1 MTTQWHNILSSGDA
15 AAEAQG
21 RGGMYWLL
29 VLVFVITK
37 DAPLTAA
44 HSTQNQ

>member
-21 RGGMYWLL
+21 RGRGGMYWL
-29 VLVFVITK
+29 LVFVITK

-44 HSTQNQ
+44 HSGLT